1 MNGSAPLTKENQKK
15 TEMKTL
21 DLGRAQIAALMLALM
36 FTMIFAGA
44 VSAEIKGKKEQ
55 LVMIGHVVDQET
67 DMTMSLV
74 TLYKYNHKTQ
84 ESIYVDQTMVQ
95 GNDSFKF
102 KLDYD
107 GEYMIE
113 FAANNGNNKRVMVST
128 EVATAYR
135 DTKYKFEFDL
145 DINDKKEDANPMA
158 AAFIY
163 FDPQEAGFNFSAER
177 PMSASVD

>member
-1 MNGSAPLTKENQKK
+1 
-15 TEMKTL
+15 MKTL
-21 DLGRAQIAALMLALM
+21 DLGRAQVAAIMLALM

-44 VSAEIKGKKEQ
+44 VSAEIKGKKDKKEK
-55 LVMIGHVVDQET
+55 LVMVGNVVDQET
-67 DMTMSLV
+67 DMTMSLI

-113 FAANNGNNKRVMVST
+113 FAANNGVNKRVMVST

-135 DTKYKFEFDL
+135 ETKYKFEFDL
-145 DINDKKEDANPMA
+145 DINETRTDANPIA

-163 FDPQEAGFNFSAER
+163 FDPEEAGFNFSAER
-177 PMSASVD
+177 PMSASAD

>member
-1 MNGSAPLTKENQKK
+1 
-15 TEMKTL
+15 
-21 DLGRAQIAALMLALM
+21 
-36 FTMIFAGA
+36 
-44 VSAEIKGKKEQ
+44 
-55 LVMIGHVVDQET
+55 
-67 DMTMSLV
+67 
-74 TLYKYNHKTQ
+74 
-84 ESIYVDQTMVQ
+84 MVQ

-113 FAANNGNNKRVMVST
+113 FAANNGINKRVMVST

-145 DINDKKEDANPMA
+145 DINETSADENPMA

-163 FDPQEAGFNFSAER
+163 FDPQESGFNFSAER
-177 PMSASVD
+177 PMSASGD